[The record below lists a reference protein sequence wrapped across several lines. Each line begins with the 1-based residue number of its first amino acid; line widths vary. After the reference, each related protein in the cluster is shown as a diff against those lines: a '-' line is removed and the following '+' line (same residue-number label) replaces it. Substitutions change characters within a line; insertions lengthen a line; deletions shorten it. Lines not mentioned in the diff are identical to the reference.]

1 MRTEPDTGELEEGS
15 SAEPHADAVTTGMSA
30 GVAAVVTVDM
40 ADGAAVAKVSEASK
54 LFDQL
59 FPQSAP
65 TNTHSI
71 PAELPLPVN
80 QKAAAG
86 ETFIRKAD
94 DDSDEKNFQRVVKL
108 ADDGAVILPG
118 QFVEAPADAA
128 VAPTLRKSDDATKP
142 QTPSGAQVIPASV
155 DAVMSVKVKAELLA
169 QEKAAKHAAKP
180 EINFPA
186 RVNNLKTQHDQLRAR
201 LASLE

>member
-30 GVAAVVTVDM
+30 GVTVGV

-59 FPQSAP
+59 FPQSGP

-71 PAELPLPVN
+71 SAELPLPVN

-94 DDSDEKNFQRVVKL
+94 DDSDEKTFQRVVKL

-142 QTPSGAQVIPASV
+142 QAPSGAQVIPASV